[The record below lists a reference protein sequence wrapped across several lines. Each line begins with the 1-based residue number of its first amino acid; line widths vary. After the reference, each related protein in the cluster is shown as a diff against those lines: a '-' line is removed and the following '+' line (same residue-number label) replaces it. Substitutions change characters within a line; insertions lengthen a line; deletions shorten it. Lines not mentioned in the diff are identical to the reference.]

1 MGFEASVEEHKANE
15 SDQNNVTYVVEH
27 QENLKSLQILV
38 HGIGISSNLELNIE
52 TLPSSSGSTNA
63 AIITSKRE
71 PPLSIDVALPVLVY
85 SDQIMPLV
93 PQSLYQEAK
102 LSALP
107 TPAASN
113 ALIITHAL
121 SAPDLRSLK
130 ATALCCTICE
140 RHLSSLPFSRDLR
153 QAYKDLPSDHW
164 AEMIDIWMCHDDP
177 AFTARLAGMTE
188 EGFWPT
194 DGGVLVG
201 GSYLLVEETRGKWET
216 LRKGTQKEVSQSIV
230 L

>member
-1 MGFEASVEEHKANE
+1 MGFESSVGEHKADE
-15 SDQNNVTYVVEH
+15 SDENNVTYVVEH
-27 QENLKSLQILV
+27 QENLRSLQVLV
-38 HGIGISSNLELNIE
+38 HGIGISSNLELNIQ
-52 TLPSSSGSTNA
+52 TLPSSSGSTNTA
-63 AIITSKRE
+63 VITSKWE
-71 PPLSIDVALPVLVY
+71 PSLSIDVALPVLVY
-85 SDQIMPLV
+85 SDQITPLV

-107 TPAASN
+107 TPPASN

-121 SAPDLRSLK
+121 SAPDFRSLK
-130 ATALCCTICE
+130 ATVLCCAICE
-140 RHLSSLPFSRDLR
+140 RHLASLPFSRDPK

-188 EGFWPT
+188 EGFWPR

-201 GSYLLVEETRGKWET
+201 GSYLLVEKTSGQWET
-216 LRKGTQKEVSQSIV
+216 LRMGTQKEVSQSIA